1 MSKSSEQPQAPIV
14 KAAKTGGLGRGLDA
28 LIPKISGEEKKEIIN
43 SLPIKQLEP
52 NPKQPRSNFD
62 EAALEELTASIR
74 EKGVLQP
81 LLVRPRGKRFEI
93 VAGERRWRAAMR
105 AGLEEVPVVVREL
118 TDRETLEIA
127 LIENLQREDLGALE
141 EARAYN
147 QLLELGTTQDEVAK
161 AVGKARSTITNAL
174 RLLQLTK
181 DAQLALEDGSIS
193 AGHARAILAQPA
205 VDRDWALEQI
215 VVRDLT
221 VRQAELLKREPP
233 PEILAKQAALEKP
246 RVHRQL
252 ELELSRIAGTKVKIV
267 GQDKGKLELYYHNLE
282 DLNRILEI
290 LGYEA

>member
-1 MSKSSEQPQAPIV
+1 MSKSS
-14 KAAKTGGLGRGLDA
+14 KTGGLGRGLDA
-28 LIPKISGEEKKEIIN
+28 LIPKGKEDPV
-43 SLPIKQLEP
+43 STQAPTHLAIKLLEP
-52 NPKQPRSNFD
+52 NPKQPRGIFD

-74 EKGVLQP
+74 EKGVIQP
-81 LLVRPRGKRFEI
+81 LLVRPRGKRYEI
-93 VAGERRWRAAMR
+93 VAGERRWRAAQR
-105 AGLEEVPVVVREL
+105 AGLEQVPVVIREL

-161 AVGKARSTITNAL
+161 AVGKARSTVTNSL

-181 DAQLALEDGSIS
+181 DAQLALEDGSITS
-193 AGHARAILAQPA
+193 GHARAILGQPA

-221 VRQAELLKREPP
+221 VRQAEQLKREPP
-233 PEILAKQAALEKP
+233 AETVAKQAALEKP

-290 LGYEA
+290 LGYEQ

>member
-1 MSKSSEQPQAPIV
+1 VSKSSNQPETPTKTV
-14 KAAKTGGLGRGLDA
+14 RTGGLGRGLDA
-28 LIPKISGEEKKEIIN
+28 LIPKINTEEKKEITN
-43 SLPIKQLEP
+43 QLPIKLLEP
-52 NPKQPRSNFD
+52 NPKQPRANFD
-62 EAALEELTASIR
+62 EVALEELTASIR

-81 LLVRPRGKRFEI
+81 LLVRPRGKRYEI
-93 VAGERRWRAAMR
+93 VAGERRWRAAGR
-105 AGLEEVPVVVREL
+105 AGLEQVPVVIREL

-127 LIENLQREDLGALE
+127 LIENLQREDLSALE
-141 EARAYN
+141 EAKAYN

-193 AGHARAILAQPA
+193 PGHARAILAQPA

-233 PEILAKQAALEKP
+233 PETLAKQAALEKP

>member
-1 MSKSSEQPQAPIV
+1 MPVV
-14 KAAKTGGLGRGLDA
+14 KPSKTGGLGRGLDA
-28 LIPKISGEEKKEIIN
+28 LLPKTNLDEKKEN
-43 SLPIKQLEP
+43 SHTLAIKQLEP
-52 NPKQPRSNFD
+52 NSKQPRSNFD
-62 EAALEELTASIR
+62 ETALEELTASIR
-74 EKGVLQP
+74 EKGILQP
-81 LLVRPRGKRFEI
+81 ILVRPRGKRFEI
-93 VAGERRWRAAMR
+93 VAGERRWRAAQR
-105 AGLEEVPVVVREL
+105 AGLETVPVVIREL

-161 AVGKARSTITNAL
+161 AVGKARSTVTNSL

-193 AGHARAILAQPA
+193 AGHARAILSQPA

-233 PEILAKQAALEKP
+233 PETLAKQAKVEQP
-246 RVHRQL
+246 RIHRQL

-290 LGYEA
+290 LGYES

>member
-1 MSKSSEQPQAPIV
+1 MSKSS
-14 KAAKTGGLGRGLDA
+14 KTGGLGRGLDA
-28 LIPKISGEEKKEIIN
+28 LLPKTNLEEKTVTAN
-43 SLPIKQLEP
+43 TLAIKLLEP
-52 NPKQPRSNFD
+52 NAKQPRTNFD

-93 VAGERRWRAAMR
+93 VAGERRWRAAQR
-105 AGLEEVPVVVREL
+105 AGLETVPVVIREL

-141 EARAYN
+141 EAKAYN

-161 AVGKARSTITNAL
+161 AVGKARSTISNSL
-174 RLLQLTK
+174 RLLQLTR
-181 DAQLALEDGSIS
+181 DAQLALEDGSIN
-193 AGHARAILAQPA
+193 AAHARAILAQPA

-215 VVRDLT
+215 VARDLT
-221 VRQAELLKREPP
+221 VRQAGLLKREPT
-233 PEILAKQAALEKP
+233 PEQVAKQEKVEKP
-246 RVHRQL
+246 RLHRQL

-267 GQDKGKLELYYHNLE
+267 GEDKGKLELYYHNLE

-290 LGYEA
+290 LGYEK

>member
-1 MSKSSEQPQAPIV
+1 MPIA
-14 KAAKTGGLGRGLDA
+14 KPAKTGGLGRGLDA

-193 AGHARAILAQPA
+193 AGHARAILSQPA

-221 VRQAELLKREPP
+221 VRQAEMLKREPP
-233 PEILAKQAALEKP
+233 PETLAKQAALEKP

-267 GQDKGKLELYYHNLE
+267 GEDKGKLELYYHNLE

>member
-1 MSKSSEQPQAPIV
+1 MPAIKPS
-14 KAAKTGGLGRGLDA
+14 KTGGLGRGLDA
-28 LIPKISGEEKKEIIN
+28 LIPKTNLEEKKEIGN
-43 SLPIKQLEP
+43 TLPIKQLEP
-52 NPKQPRSNFD
+52 NSKQPRSNFD
-62 EAALEELTASIR
+62 ETALEELTASIR
-74 EKGVLQP
+74 EKGILQP
-81 LLVRPRGKRFEI
+81 ILVRPRGKRFEI
-93 VAGERRWRAAMR
+93 VAGERRWRAAQR
-105 AGLEEVPVVVREL
+105 AGLETVPVVIREL

-161 AVGKARSTITNAL
+161 AVGKARSTVTNSL

-193 AGHARAILAQPA
+193 AGHARAILSQPA

-233 PEILAKQAALEKP
+233 PETLAKQAKVEQP
-246 RVHRQL
+246 RIHRQL

-290 LGYEA
+290 LGYES

>member
-14 KAAKTGGLGRGLDA
+14 KVAKTGGLGRGLDA

>member
-1 MSKSSEQPQAPIV
+1 
-14 KAAKTGGLGRGLDA
+14 
-28 LIPKISGEEKKEIIN
+28 KEIIN
-43 SLPIKQLEP
+43 SLPLKLLEP
-52 NPKQPRSNFD
+52 NPKQPRGIFEDS
-62 EAALEELTASIR
+62 ALEELTASIR

-93 VAGERRWRAAMR
+93 VAGERRWRAAGR

-127 LIENLQREDLGALE
+127 LIENLQRENLSALE

-193 AGHARAILAQPA
+193 AGHARAILSHPA

-221 VRQAELLKREPP
+221 VRQAELLIREPP
-233 PEILAKQAALEKP
+233 PETLAKQAALEKP

>member
-1 MSKSSEQPQAPIV
+1 MSKSSKQTQEVTTKPV
-14 KAAKTGGLGRGLDA
+14 RTGGLGRGLDA
-28 LIPKISGEEKKEIIN
+28 LIPKINSEEKKEITN
-43 SLPIKQLEP
+43 HLALKLLEP
-52 NPKQPRSNFD
+52 NPKQPRGHFD
-62 EAALEELTASIR
+62 EVALEDLTASIR

-81 LLVRPRGKRFEI
+81 LLVRPRGKRYEI
-93 VAGERRWRAAMR
+93 VAGERRWRAAGR
-105 AGLEEVPVVVREL
+105 AGLEEVPVIIRDL
-118 TDRETLEIA
+118 SDRETLEIA

-161 AVGKARSTITNAL
+161 AVGKARSTVTNAL

-193 AGHARAILAQPA
+193 AGHARAILAQAA

-215 VVRDLT
+215 VVKDLT
-221 VRQAELLKREPP
+221 VRQAELLKREPL
-233 PEILAKQAALEKP
+233 PENLVKQAALEKP

-267 GQDKGKLELYYHNLE
+267 GEDKGKLELYYHNLE

>member
-1 MSKSSEQPQAPIV
+1 VSKSS
-14 KAAKTGGLGRGLDA
+14 KAMVLPVNKPSKTGGLGRGLDA
-28 LIPKISGEEKKEIIN
+28 LIPKTNADEKKEN
-43 SLPIKQLEP
+43 NNTLPIKQLEP
-52 NPKQPRSNFD
+52 NSKQPRSNFD
-62 EAALEELTASIR
+62 EIALEELTASIR
-74 EKGVLQP
+74 EKGILQP
-81 LLVRPRGKRFEI
+81 ILVRPRGKRYEI
-93 VAGERRWRAAMR
+93 VAGERRWRAAQR
-105 AGLEEVPVVVREL
+105 AGLETVPVVIREL

-161 AVGKARSTITNAL
+161 AVGKARSTVTNSL

-193 AGHARAILAQPA
+193 AGHARAILSQPA

-215 VVRDLT
+215 VVKDLT

-233 PEILAKQAALEKP
+233 PEILAKQAKAEQP
-246 RVHRQL
+246 RIHRQL

-290 LGYEA
+290 LGYES